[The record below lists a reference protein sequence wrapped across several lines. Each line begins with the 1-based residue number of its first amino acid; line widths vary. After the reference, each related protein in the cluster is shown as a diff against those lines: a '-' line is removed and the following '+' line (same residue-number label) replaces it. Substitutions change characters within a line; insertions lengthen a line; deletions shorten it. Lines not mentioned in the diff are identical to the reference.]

1 MPIAAKKISFFH
13 KYFIDI
19 QTYSQYI
26 HFHGV
31 RVYQDAAGSD
41 DDDDEDGIGQE
52 LPVANGQYV
61 SRSHVYVIIQIS
73 DAKDG
78 RGNTI

>member
-1 MPIAAKKISFFH
+1 MPIAAKNISFFH

-41 DDDDEDGIGQE
+41 DDDDDEDGIGQE
-52 LPVANGQYV
+52 FPAANGQYV
-61 SRSHVYVIIQIS
+61 SRSHVYVIIQKS
-73 DAKDG
+73 DVKE
-78 RGNTI
+78 

>member
-1 MPIAAKKISFFH
+1 MPIAAKKIYFFH

-41 DDDDEDGIGQE
+41 DDDDEDGIVQE

-61 SRSHVYVIIQIS
+61 SRSHVYVIIQKS
-73 DAKDG
+73 DVKE
-78 RGNTI
+78 